1 MHILGVFNVLMG
13 VQRFTIYIYEQ
24 LKAYHLATQATTDYL
39 SELKNC
45 IQMWS
50 TWDVVK
56 AISQHHVVSDRLRAF
71 PVWKQEERLQR
82 IVALDIDSICARLY
96 LILQEREQYQMLV
109 DLPKEPSQMVLNL
122 LQTVRLSL
130 AFVWYFLLI
139 FNSYSCLTPRH
150 LTHPSG
156 VHS

>member
-1 MHILGVFNVLMG
+1 MYILGVINVLMD

-24 LKAYHLATQATTDYL
+24 LKAHHPATQATTDHL
-39 SELKNC
+39 SELKDC
-45 IQMWS
+45 IQTWS

-56 AISQHHVVSDRLRAF
+56 AISQHRVVSDRLRAF

-82 IVALDIDSICARLY
+82 IIALDIDSICVRLY
-96 LILQEREQYQMLV
+96 LILQDREQYQMLL
-109 DLPKEPSQMVLNL
+109 DLPEEPSQMVLNL
-122 LQTVRLSL
+122 LQTVRLPL

-139 FNSYSCLTPRH
+139 FNSNSCSTPRR

-156 VHS
+156 VNL